1 MGIMFLK
8 VDEEACV
15 NPLEE
20 DEEYNGVSSSENVKK
35 DLSDWQERHAVLVL
49 SKSKVF
55 DPCLCLNDL
64 NLPSFCCSR

>member
-1 MGIMFLK
+1 MEL
-8 VDEEACV
+8 DEEACV

-20 DEEYNGVSSSENVKK
+20 DEEVSSSENVKK

-55 DPCLCLNDL
+55 DPSLCLNDL